1 MKRREGGKPGAGG
14 DAGRSPRTP
23 DPAVTPGRGCGRPC
37 GFVRAE
43 ASVSP
48 AASSRTRGHDAA
60 AEPEEGRRPRG
71 RGRPPGVQRGPA
83 AGARGG
89 LAELRGGGARVGP
102 HSPAGGRR
110 VPPPP
115 AAAARD
121 GSRCPAGHPPEPPL
135 GVAEAPRVPSAPT
148 SSRVVRRVTSP
159 LGLWKPTLSQP
170 RGPLPAGPAPTRGA
184 CAPASLES
192 GALPGAEPASA
203 LLRHGD
209 RLGRVP
215 QGRFTWQR

>member
-1 MKRREGGKPGAGG
+1 MKRREGGKRGAGG

-23 DPAVTPGRGCGRPC
+23 DPAVTPGRGRGRPC

-60 AEPEEGRRPRG
+60 AEPEEDRRPRG
-71 RGRPPGVQRGPA
+71 GGRPPGVQRGRA

-89 LAELRGGGARVGP
+89 LAELRGGGARAGP

-115 AAAARD
+115 AARD

-135 GVAEAPRVPSAPT
+135 GVAEAPRGTRLPGYLRLRLRPG
-148 SSRVVRRVTSP
+148 SSDVLRRRWAFGSRRCHSHAARCP
-159 LGLWKPTLSQP
+159 RDRPP
-170 RGPLPAGPAPTRGA
+170 RGVRVRPPVQ
-184 CAPASLES
+184 S
-192 GALPGAEPASA
+192 
-203 LLRHGD
+203 
-209 RLGRVP
+209 LGRCQAP
-215 QGRFTWQR
+215 NPPLRFYVTGTD